1 MKDTPKIAAFII
13 VILITTLACSFS
25 GQDIIPVTGETPI
38 PEVVAPPPVDT
49 PIVVEE
55 PPTPEAVE
63 PTLPPPTPE
72 PVTESPPNSITHD
85 IIPISSLPPDKP
97 QVMYDQDSIRSADKR
112 EAYGG
117 DEFLLGKF
125 ERPFDQDMKYIPYID
140 IIEANM
146 VRNKD
151 DQFIYAIIRVQEDPS
166 LSTIGPFG
174 FGIEVDEDLDG
185 SGDFLIWSILPV
197 SNEWSVEGVSVWKDA
212 NADIGYLK
220 PMFSEGPVTQDGY
233 ELNIFDAGS
242 GQDSDLAWSRISPSD
257 PLEIEIAFKR
267 SVLEVSPYFLWGAW
281 AALGPD
287 QFDRFDHNDY
297 FTYEQAGSPT
307 KKQTDYYP
315 LKELFAVDNTCR
327 SASGFTPKGN
337 EPGVCP
343 AAIVEKKAKDKV
355 CTEMCFVF
363 GAQVVCYEVCE

>member
-1 MKDTPKIAAFII
+1 MKDTPKIAAIII

-55 PPTPEAVE
+55 PPTSEAVE
-63 PTLPPPTPE
+63 STLPPPTTE
-72 PVTESPPNSITHD
+72 PVTEASPNPITHE
-85 IIPISSLPPDKP
+85 IIPISSLPSDKP

-166 LSTIGPFG
+166 LSTFEPMGLVLKWMKIWMVQEIFS
-174 FGIEVDEDLDG
+174 
-185 SGDFLIWSILPV
+185 SGQ
-197 SNEWSVEGVSVWKDA
+197 N
-212 NADIGYLK
+212 YLK
-220 PMFSEGPVTQDGY
+220 VMNG
-233 ELNIFDAGS
+233 
-242 GQDSDLAWSRISPSD
+242 R
-257 PLEIEIAFKR
+257 
-267 SVLEVSPYFLWGAW
+267 
-281 AALGPD
+281 
-287 QFDRFDHNDY
+287 
-297 FTYEQAGSPT
+297 
-307 KKQTDYYP
+307 
-315 LKELFAVDNTCR
+315 
-327 SASGFTPKGN
+327 
-337 EPGVCP
+337 
-343 AAIVEKKAKDKV
+343 
-355 CTEMCFVF
+355 
-363 GAQVVCYEVCE
+363 